1 MLLAIQPNLQN
12 RNMLI
17 YDEALFEVTFL
28 NYFWSDLEYFFTYFS
43 LLTNLLQI
51 GKQYATILYHFV
63 DNVTVYSTQF
73 TE

>member
-28 NYFWSDLEYFFTYFS
+28 NYFWSDLEYFFYLF
-43 LLTNLLQI
+43 
-51 GKQYATILYHFV
+51 
-63 DNVTVYSTQF
+63 F
-73 TE
+73 TSNKTSSNR

>member
-28 NYFWSDLEYFFTYFS
+28 IISGRIWSTFFTYFS
-43 LLTNLLQI
+43 LLIKLLQI
-51 GKQYATILYHFV
+51 GKQHATILYHRV
-63 DNVTVYSTQF
+63 GNVTVYSTQF